1 MLHVFQKSPWPP
13 EAVMKN
19 IFIAT
24 IGNRDIKYVEDN
36 QLKDIFPARTRGEEI
51 YKNIKQYIDAIRM
64 PLLEETFKYLIY
76 KGIEVD
82 MLILVVTDQQD
93 PGFSARDTVWFGKI
107 IQKILRERK
116 FKEYRKKIGIDG
128 LVFNRMESF
137 VLTDCVNDFE
147 ENFEFFNSQF
157 LQLKQEVEEIGNI
170 IIEYTGG
177 IPQVNYA
184 LILSALFNFDS
195 REVIP
200 IVVDERD
207 KLAVESSIV
216 SKTLEEINKIQ
227 LKRFIQRYDYK
238 SPLAAVIGLDPVVRQ
253 ILSIVSARLDFDFS
267 RSYRLLVELR
277 KLDKNKKA
285 YDKLS
290 HLLGKELGLERRL
303 EEIYYH
309 LEMKLRN
316 EEYLDFL
323 SRFYCFYDNYLH
335 VLLKPFGYNVVEMET
350 ENERREAHNRF
361 IEGQPG
367 LREFLESIGMPNFV
381 GNTGT
386 KLRFNMAKF
395 YYKDEDKFRE
405 IREINKKFDS
415 IIEIRN
421 RTIIAHRLEG
431 VTKKDFSGIYEQDVV
446 EEILADIRIFLA
458 FAGIHPKQNI
468 FDQINDIIIDN
479 LKTGSV
485 FSGSLKSV
493 LNEKGQKSEE
503 VKR

>member
-1 MLHVFQKSPWPP
+1 MT
-13 EAVMKN
+13 N
-19 IFIAT
+19 ILIAT
-24 IGNRDIKYVEDN
+24 IGNRDIKFVENN
-36 QLKDIFPARTRGEEI
+36 QWKDIYPARTRGEEI
-51 YKNIKQYIDAIRM
+51 YKNLKQYIDTIRL

-82 MLILVVTDQQD
+82 MLILVITDQED
-93 PGFSARDTVWFGKI
+93 PEFSAKDTIWFGKI
-107 IQKILRERK
+107 VQKILRGRK

-128 LVFNRMESF
+128 MVFNRMESF
-137 VLTDCVNDFE
+137 VLTSCVNDFE

-157 LQLKQEVEEIGNI
+157 LLLKEEVEEMGNI

-177 IPQVNYA
+177 MPQVNYA
-184 LILSALFNFDS
+184 LIMSALFNFDS
-195 REVIP
+195 KRVIP

-207 KLAVESSIV
+207 KLANESSIL

-238 SPLAAVIGLDPVVRQ
+238 SPLVALEGLDPVVRQ
-253 ILSIVSARLDFDFS
+253 ILGIVSARLDFDFS

-277 KLDKNKKA
+277 KLDKNKRA
-285 YDKLS
+285 YVKLS
-290 HLLGKELGLERRL
+290 NILGKELDLERRL

-323 SRFYCFYDNYLH
+323 SRFYCFYDNYIH
-335 VLLKPFGYNVVEMET
+335 VLLKPFGYNVVELET
-350 ENERREAHNRF
+350 ENERKEAHNRF
-361 IEGQPG
+361 IEAHPG
-367 LREFLESIGMPNFV
+367 LQEFLESIGMPNV
-381 GNTGT
+381 LGNTGT

-395 YYKDEDKFRE
+395 FYKDEDKFRE
-405 IREINKKFDS
+405 IREINKKFDTV
-415 IIEIRN
+415 IEIRN

-431 VTKKDFSGIYEQDVV
+431 VTKKDFSGIYDKDVI
-446 EEILADIRIFLA
+446 EEILDDIRIFLA

-485 FSGSLKSV
+485 FSGSLKSE
-493 LNEKGQKSEE
+493 LNASKSS
-503 VKR
+503 